1 MASFILF
8 LLIIYDTSIST
19 ITKDFIEVNQ
29 TNILVVDDVEAIR
42 TFVSLVLKRMGYEF
56 VETADSAEVALEKA
70 QQLHFD
76 LILVDI
82 NLPQMNGLE
91 LLKKL
96 RVECPDSKVAICS
109 ASNLEEHIQQAISDG
124 AEGFL
129 VKPVTQTNLVSLL
142 DRLGFAQNIN

>member
-1 MASFILF
+1 M
-8 LLIIYDTSIST
+8 
-19 ITKDFIEVNQ
+19 NQ

-82 NLPQMNGLE
+82 KLPQMNGLE
-91 LLKKL
+91 LLKML
-96 RVECPDSKVAICS
+96 RDESPNSKVAICS
-109 ASNLEEHIQQAISDG
+109 ASSSEEHIQQAIKDG

-142 DRLGFAQNIN
+142 DRLGFA